1 MSRAH
6 IFFYEHFSF
15 LRSESACHLS
25 KKSYFY
31 FLELQLDLWFYIL
44 DKSLDIYLKGYSA
57 AAFSKVKTSC
67 IIVPI
72 KFFQDVFANY
82 VGGWCGQNLT
92 SRDAASCPR
101 ERIGSSLKYIENWI
115 YPFRAWDM
123 YCYVIVLCIIW
134 LIDWRARCK
143 PAMVKDAENRHQ
155 LEILASPGFRWNLTK
170 FVRFVFVFAKAIIE
184 IVQWKVIPESF
195 N

>member
-15 LRSESACHLS
+15 LHSESACHLS

-123 YCYVIVLCIIW
+123 YCYVFSASIGW
-134 LIDWRARCK
+134 LIDAQGASLQWSKMLKTVTNSRYLLRQVLD
-143 PAMVKDAENRHQ
+143 VKTWPSLWDLYLYLPRQ
-155 LEILASPGFRWNLTK
+155 SLK
-170 FVRFVFVFAKAIIE
+170 
-184 IVQWKVIPESF
+184 
-195 N
+195 

>member
-15 LRSESACHLS
+15 LHSESACHLS

-101 ERIGSSLKYIENWI
+101 ERIGSSLKYVENWI
-115 YPFRAWDM
+115 YLVRAWNM
-123 YCYVIVLCIIW
+123 YCYVIVLCINW
-134 LIDWRARCK
+134 LI
-143 PAMVKDAENRHQ
+143 
-155 LEILASPGFRWNLTK
+155 GRWNLTK
-170 FVRFVFVFAKAIIE
+170 FVRFVFLFAKATIE
-184 IVQWKVIPESF
+184 ISVQWKVIPESF